1 MNRSLIWI
9 WSEPKG
15 WACSNCQWKFPVPTL
30 LSGEEAKAAYDRLAA
45 AKFREH
51 QCELESSHTATIL
64 ETKSSADT
72 AFADRARTLIKRGYT
87 PKVAVELVLHE
98 VEIEHGNDPMMMER
112 ARADAEDFLLKAR
125 RGLI

>member
-1 MNRSLIWI
+1 MIRSLSWI
-9 WSEPKG
+9 SGDAPG
-15 WACSNCQWKFPVPTL
+15 WACSNCRWKFPLPTL
-30 LSGEEAKAAYDRLAA
+30 LSGEEAKAAYDRLAD

-51 QCELESSHTATIL
+51 RCEGEASLSTPKQETAWNT
-64 ETKSSADT
+64 DT

-98 VEIEHGNDPMMMER
+98 MEFEHGNNPSTMDT
-112 ARADAEDFLLKAR
+112 ARANAEDFLLKAR